1 MTSTWRLAK
10 PARIAAALAVS
21 QAQDS
26 GGWFVAGASSD
37 VGSKESVART
47 IAGREVVFWRNS
59 EGGLVAGPALC
70 PHLGALMDKCPVL
83 EGSMYCRWHGIAF
96 TQQGDATWSPYRAY
110 DDGALIWVRL
120 PTEGEIPTE
129 KPVLPARP
137 PLADSVTAVIA
148 HPGVC
153 EPQDVIANRLD
164 PWHGSWFHPYAF
176 SHLVVDDE
184 ARTRR
189 ADTLALA
196 RTADPIPI
204 TEAVMSA
211 WARLVAD
218 ARAAGVSRLVRLTD
232 ALIAATAVVHGL
244 PVVTQDD
251 DFERIAAV
259 HPALRV
265 VWV

>member
-1 MTSTWRLAK
+1 VTSGLLDTSVFI
-10 PARIAAALAVS
+10 ARESGRALGELPDRVAISVVTLGELELGVLAAA
-21 QAQDS
+21 
-26 GGWFVAGASSD
+26 
-37 VGSKESVART
+37 
-47 IAGREVVFWRNS
+47 N
-59 EGGLVAGPALC
+59 
-70 PHLGALMDKCPVL
+70 
-83 EGSMYCRWHGIAF
+83 
-96 TQQGDATWSPYRAY
+96 
-110 DDGALIWVRL
+110 
-120 PTEGEIPTE
+120 
-129 KPVLPARP
+129 
-137 PLADSVTAVIA
+137 
-148 HPGVC
+148 
-153 EPQDVIANRLD
+153 
-164 PWHGSWFHPYAF
+164 
-176 SHLVVDDE
+176 DE

-218 ARAAGVSRLVRLTD
+218 ARAAGLSRLIRLTD
-232 ALIAATAVVHGL
+232 ALIAATALVHGL